1 MATIPT
7 LTFHPEYTKMQP
19 FVKAVRT
26 AVLGSPFVKEAEYD
40 YLPHPSQVDT
50 SSQSAKARYAQYLAG
65 AEFDEFPKSTIR
77 SWLGKMKFS
86 SAEIT
91 LPAKLEYLRQSVD
104 NDGTSLTG
112 AIEASASNCL
122 QAKYHVLVADYNGL
136 TGVDITQVSKA
147 EVAALNPR
155 ATIKQYNRESLVW
168 WDFQRINDAMQLVF
182 VMLREVSLEFDTETF
197 TGKDVESFL
206 ILALDENGNYFQQK
220 IVKNLTSSGYEEGER
235 EYVTVRGQML
245 KWLPVEIVADE
256 EMTPGKL
263 PMDLGYLAPICD
275 LAYVR
280 YRVSAEYKEAI
291 RMIPPTVNTTGFTEQ
306 NWELFKQMN
315 GREYIAVGIE
325 GNALP
330 EGCVMD
336 VAGGDVAVQGYER
349 YFKDNEAK
357 VRALGGVFPTV
368 DSVNDTATG
377 AIINATDQ
385 TSRLMTLAEQLESAW
400 SRALLYCGMFEGLWA
415 PDAIE
420 QNLEQVMVKLN
431 KDFAQSKL
439 TDAQVNTI
447 LNLQM
452 SGLYPNS
459 EIVAML
465 VQGGWSV
472 SSAEELINMQDSGE

>member
-1 MATIPT
+1 MAIIPT
-7 LTFHPEYTKMQP
+7 LSFHPEYVKMQQ

-26 AVLGSPFVKEAEYD
+26 AVLGSVFVKEAEYD

-65 AEFDEFPKSTIR
+65 AEFDEFPKSTLR

-91 LPAKLEYLRQSVD
+91 LPERLEYLRQSVD

-122 QAKYHVLVADYNGL
+122 QAKFHVLVSDYKGL

-182 VMLREVSLEFDTETF
+182 VMLREVSLEFDTQAF

-206 ILALDENGNYFQQK
+206 ILALDENGSYYQQK
-220 IVKNLTSSGYEEGER
+220 IVKNLTSSGYEEGEK
-235 EYVTVRGQML
+235 EYVTVSGQPL

-256 EMTPGKL
+256 EVTPGKL

-275 LAYVR
+275 LAYAR

-400 SRALLYCGMFEGLWA
+400 SRALLYCGMFEGLWS

-431 KDFAQSKL
+431 KDFAQSKM
-439 TDAQVNTI
+439 TAQERDGVRNDYLAGLIGKEEALKQLQAGGILVNTA
-447 LNLQM
+447 
-452 SGLYPNS
+452 
-459 EIVAML
+459 EML
-465 VQGGWSV
+465 L
-472 SSAEELINMQDSGE
+472 AIEDSGE

>member
-26 AVLGSPFVKEAEYD
+26 AVLGSPFVKMEQRE
-40 YLPHPSQVDT
+40 YLPHPSQTDT
-50 SSQSAKARYAQYLAG
+50 ESAAAKTRYERYIAEAQFP
-65 AEFDEFPKSTIR
+65 EFSKSTLR
-77 SWLGKMKFS
+77 AWLGKMKFS

-91 LPAKLEYLRQSVD
+91 LPERLEYLRQSVD

-122 QAKYHVLVADYNGL
+122 QAKFHVLVADYKGL

-168 WDFQRINDAMQLVF
+168 WYFQRINDAMQLVF
-182 VMLREVSLEFDTETF
+182 VMLREVSLEFDTSTF

-206 ILALDENGNYFQQK
+206 ILALDENGNYYQQK
-220 IVKNLTSSGYEEGER
+220 IVKNLTSNGYEEGER
-235 EYVTVRGQML
+235 EYVTVSGQSL

-256 EMTPGKL
+256 EMPPGKL

-275 LAYVR
+275 LAYYR
-280 YRVSAEYKEAI
+280 YLSSAEYKEAM
-291 RMIPPTVNTTGFTEQ
+291 RMTSPTVNVSGFDEQ
-306 NWELFKQMN
+306 SWELFKQMN

-330 EGCVMD
+330 SGCAMD
-336 VAGGDVAVQGYER
+336 VVGGNVVVEGYER
-349 YFKDNEAK
+349 FAKNNESE

-400 SRALLYCGMFEGLWA
+400 SRALLYCGMFEGLWS
-415 PDAIE
+415 PDSIE
-420 QNLEQVMVKLN
+420 LNLDKVNVSLN
-431 KDFAQSKL
+431 KEFAKMPPNVQL
-439 TDAQVNTI
+439 GQFIVND
-447 LNLQM
+447 LKM
-452 SGLYPNS
+452 SGLTSNTTL
-459 EIVAML
+459 VKML
-465 VQGGWSV
+465 HKAGFGDDAQ
-472 SSAEELINMQDSGE
+472 ELIDSLDDE

>member
-7 LTFHPEYTKMQP
+7 LTFHPEYTKMRP

-26 AVLGSPFVKEAEYD
+26 AVLGSPFIKDAEYE

-65 AEFDEFPKSTIR
+65 AEFDEFPKSTLR

-91 LPAKLEYLRQSVD
+91 LPERLEYLRQSVD

-112 AIEASASNCL
+112 AIEASASNCM
-122 QAKYHVLVADYNGL
+122 QAKFHILVADYKGL

-147 EVAALNPR
+147 EVAAFNPR

-182 VMLREVSLEFDTETF
+182 VMLRETSLEFDTQTF
-197 TGKDVESFL
+197 VGKTVESF
-206 ILALDENGNYFQQK
+206 ITLALDEEGNYYQQK
-220 IVKNLTSSGYEEGER
+220 MVRNTAGAGYEQGDR
-235 EYVTVRGQML
+235 EYVTIGGQPL

-256 EMTPGKL
+256 EMMPGKL

-275 LAYVR
+275 LAYAR
-280 YRVSAEYKEAI
+280 YRVSAEYKEAL
-291 RMIPPTVNTTGFTEQ
+291 RMIPPTVNIGGFDQ
-306 NWELFKQMN
+306 QGWELFKQMN
-315 GREYIAVGIE
+315 GRDYIATGIE

-330 EGCVMD
+330 IGAVMD
-336 VAGGDVAVQGYER
+336 VAGAGVAVEGYER

-400 SRALLYCGMFEGLWA
+400 SRALLYCGMFEGLWT

-420 QNLEQVMVKLN
+420 QNLDQVMVSLSKE
-431 KDFAQSKL
+431 FSQSKL

-472 SSAEELINMQDSGE
+472 SKAEEILNMQDSGE

>member
-26 AVLGSPFVKEAEYD
+26 AVLGAPFVKNAEYD

-50 SSQSAKARYAQYLAG
+50 SSASAKARYAQYLAG
-65 AEFDEFPKSTIR
+65 AEFDEFPKSTLR
-77 SWLGKMKFS
+77 SWLGKMRFS

-91 LPAKLEYLRQSVD
+91 LPERLEYLRQSVD

-122 QAKYHVLVADYNGL
+122 QAKFHVLVSDYKGL

-147 EVAALNPR
+147 EVAALKPR

-168 WDFQRINDAMQLVF
+168 WDFQRTNDAMQLVF
-182 VMLREVSLEFDTETF
+182 VMLRETSLEFDTQAF
-197 TGKDVESFL
+197 TGKTVESF
-206 ILALDENGNYFQQK
+206 ITLALDEEGNYYQQK
-220 IVKNLTSSGYEEGER
+220 MVRNTAGAGYEQGER
-235 EYVTVRGQML
+235 EYVTVGGQPL

-256 EMTPGKL
+256 EMTPGSL
-263 PMDLGYLAPICD
+263 PMDLGYLAAITE
-275 LAYVR
+275 LAYAR

-306 NWELFKQMN
+306 NWDLFKQMN

-330 EGCVMD
+330 EGCLMD

-420 QNLEQVMVKLN
+420 QNMEQVMVSLN
-431 KDFAQSKL
+431 KEFAQAKL
-439 TDAQVNTI
+439 TDAQVNAI
-447 LNLQM
+447 LNIRM
-452 SGLYPNS
+452 NSIYPDT
-459 EIVAML
+459 EIVKML